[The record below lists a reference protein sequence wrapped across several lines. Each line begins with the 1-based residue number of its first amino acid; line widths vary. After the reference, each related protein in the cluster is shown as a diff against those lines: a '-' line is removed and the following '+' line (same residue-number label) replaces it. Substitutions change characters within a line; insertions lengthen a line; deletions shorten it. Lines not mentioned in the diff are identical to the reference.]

1 PIIEALA
8 YVPDC
13 VFVIRGPSLDLFGP
27 DYLALAQRVD
37 VEGRVVLAPPV
48 PSKDVVAA
56 ARGADAGIWTLPAL
70 CRNFTFALP
79 NKIFEYLAADLP
91 VLVAHYAEAKRL
103 VEENAVG
110 LTFDPYDPRSIAESI
125 NRMVQDKQ
133 LRADFKASTRTTLAK
148 LDAKSEWQ
156 KVVSLYESLSPKKPL
171 QRGSTQ

>member
-1 PIIEALA
+1 M
-8 YVPDC
+8 
-13 VFVIRGPSLDLFGP
+13 
-27 DYLALAQRVD
+27 
-37 VEGRVVLAPPV
+37 LAPPV

-125 NRMVQDKQ
+125 NRKVQDKQ